1 MRETHERKAEINNYL
16 KPAKRHKTTVYAMQA
31 VVQPRATKDTM
42 SAMCLRDA
50 LPISL
55 ILYRFIKN
63 LFGT

>member
-1 MRETHERKAEINNYL
+1 
-16 KPAKRHKTTVYAMQA
+16 MQA
-31 VVQPRATKDTM
+31 VAQPRATKGTM